1 MEFDVF
7 YFLTCPKLLF
17 ESIISHLFMHN
28 ISYEI
33 VLGISR
39 AYLVFS
45 FCFLINDLN
54 SCLLFQLGTYSIFQ
68 PSRFVMHH
76 IPYLLANFFPYNLV
90 MNQLAYVERNKFMF
104 ALLNM
109 SFIIA
114 LQNSD
119 MCTFSTNYHATLWT
133 ILVSRTSLQNNF
145 CDWYRSLLL

>member
-1 MEFDVF
+1 MYNSLAILLFRFEHFLCSDDSILMEFDVF

-76 IPYLLANFFPYNLV
+76 IPYLLANFCSI
-90 MNQLAYVERNKFMF
+90 Q
-104 ALLNM
+104 
-109 SFIIA
+109 S
-114 LQNSD
+114 SD
-119 MCTFSTNYHATLWT
+119 ESAC
-133 ILVSRTSLQNNF
+133 I
-145 CDWYRSLLL
+145 C